1 MECSHAL
8 PHHHLLRAGTARGPG
23 VLKIVTQ
30 CHTAFHS
37 TTGVPDDMNPWQVD
51 DMSVEIGSI
60 IVRTPEFRGGQ
71 PHIAGT
77 GITVHRIV
85 RWYKQGYSPEQIAD
99 EYAHLTL
106 AQVYAALSYYHANQA
121 DIEAELAAE
130 NAEIARL
137 EHESRPA
144 SRGA

>member
-1 MECSHAL
+1 
-8 PHHHLLRAGTARGPG
+8 
-23 VLKIVTQ
+23 
-30 CHTAFHS
+30 
-37 TTGVPDDMNPWQVD
+37 
-51 DMSVEIGSI
+51 MSVEIGSI
-60 IVRTPEFRGGQ
+60 VVRTEFRGGQ

-85 RWYKQGYSPEQIAD
+85 RWYKQGYNPEQIAD

-121 DIEAELAAE
+121 DVEAELAREDAE
-130 NAEIARL
+130 VARL
-137 EHESRPA
+137 EREAKSV